1 MFRLPPLTPV
11 VRAQLIALLVI
22 FVLAAILR
30 NFVGVSVVELFAL
43 ETRAISAFTPLQL
56 FTHVFIVSPDP
67 NAIFWLALSGY
78 FMWLI
83 LAPFE
88 QRYGARRVI
97 ELTFVAAVSAGI
109 PALAAGLLLPRMA
122 APLAG
127 PGPITLSAIC
137 AYAVLLPPYAEVS
150 FFGWMLKPKHLLFL
164 ILGFSVIGFLTSVN
178 LAALAADLGAIGGG
192 MAFVKYWM
200 QRPPPRR
207 GATRKKGSPR
217 LRVVGRDDDDQ
228 PEPKNWLN

>member
-1 MFRLPPLTPV
+1 

-22 FVLAAILR
+22 FVLTAILR

-43 ETRAISAFTPLQL
+43 ETRMLSVLTPIQL
-56 FTHVFIVSPDP
+56 VTHVFIVSPDP
-67 NAIFWLALSGY
+67 NAILWLALSGY

-97 ELTFVAAVSAGI
+97 ELTIVAAISAGV
-109 PALAAGLLLPRMA
+109 PALAAGLLVPRMA

-127 PGPITLSAIC
+127 PQVITLSAIC

-150 FFGWMLKPKHLLFL
+150 FFGWMLKPKHLLL
-164 ILGFSVIGFLTSVN
+164 VILGFSVIGFLTSTN

-207 GATRKKGSPR
+207 GTKRPKGPAK
-217 LRVVGRDDDDQ
+217 LRVVGRNDDES
-228 PEPKNWLN
+228 EPGRWLN

>member
-1 MFRLPPLTPV
+1 VFRLPPLTPV

-30 NFVGVSVVELFAL
+30 NFVGISMIELFAL
-43 ETRAISAFTPLQL
+43 ETRALSVLTPLQL

-88 QRYGARRVI
+88 QRYGARRTI
-97 ELTFVAAVSAGI
+97 ELTIVSAVSAGV
-109 PALAAGLLLPRMA
+109 PALAAGLLFPRLA

-127 PGPITLSAIC
+127 PQTITLTAIC

-150 FFGWMLKPKHLLFL
+150 FFGWMLKPKHLLL
-164 ILGFSVIGFLTSVN
+164 VILGFSVIGFLTSVN

-207 GATRKKGSPR
+207 GSKQTKSPR
-217 LRVVGRDDDDQ
+217 LRVVGREED
-228 PEPKNWLN
+228 PTPGRWLN

>member
-1 MFRLPPLTPV
+1 
-11 VRAQLIALLVI
+11 VRVQLIALLVI
-22 FVLAAILR
+22 FVLAAILQ
-30 NFVGVSVVELFAL
+30 NFVGISLLGLFAL
-43 ETRAISAFTPLQL
+43 ETRAVSALTPLQL

-97 ELTFVAAVSAGI
+97 ELTVVAAVSAGL
-109 PALAAGLLLPRMA
+109 PALAAGLLVPRMA

-127 PGPITLSAIC
+127 PQTITLSAIC

-150 FFGWMLKPKHLLFL
+150 FFGWMLMPKHLLWV
-164 ILGFSVIGFLTSVN
+164 ILGFSLIGFLTSVN

-207 GATRKKGSPR
+207 GAKRAKGATR
-217 LRVVGRDDDDQ
+217 LRVVGRDDDDDG
-228 PEPKNWLN
+228 EPKQWLN

>member
-1 MFRLPPLTPV
+1 VFRLPPLTPV
-11 VRAQLIALLVI
+11 VRAQLIALVVI
-22 FVLAAILR
+22 FVLAAILQ
-30 NFVGVSVVELFAL
+30 NFVGISMIGLFAL
-43 ETRAISAFTPLQL
+43 ETRALSVLTPLQL
-56 FTHVFIVSPDP
+56 FTHAFIVNPDP

-88 QRYGARRVI
+88 QRYGARRTI
-97 ELTFVAAVSAGI
+97 ELTIVSAVSAGV

-127 PGPITLSAIC
+127 PQTITLAAIC

-150 FFGWMLKPKHLLFL
+150 FFGWMLKPKHLLL
-164 ILGFSVIGFLTSVN
+164 VVLGFSVIGFLTSVN
-178 LAALAADLGAIGGG
+178 LTALAADLGAIGGG
-192 MAFVKYWM
+192 MAFVRYWM

-207 GATRKKGSPR
+207 GSKQSKSPR
-217 LRVVGRDDDDQ
+217 LRVVDGGREED
-228 PEPKNWLN
+228 PAPGRWLN

>member
-1 MFRLPPLTPV
+1 VFRLPPLTPT
-11 VRAQLIALLVI
+11 VRVQLIALLVI

-30 NFVGVSVVELFAL
+30 NFVGVPIVEWFAL
-43 ETRAISAFTPLQL
+43 ETRGLSALTPVQL

-67 NAIFWLALSGY
+67 NAILWLAVSGY

-97 ELTFVAAVSAGI
+97 ELTLVAAVSSGI
-109 PALAAGLLLPRMA
+109 PALLAGLLVPRMA

-127 PGPITLSAIC
+127 PGAITLSAIC
-137 AYAVLLPPYAEVS
+137 AYGVLLPPYAEVS
-150 FFGWMLKPKHLLFL
+150 FFGFMLTPRHLLGV
-164 ILGFSVIGFLTSVN
+164 ILGFSLLGFLTSMN

-207 GATRKKGSPR
+207 GKRQGKGGPQ
-217 LRVVGRDDDDQ
+217 LRVVGRGNGED
-228 PEPKNWLN
+228 EPKNWMN